1 MPRTFLVE
9 RTADMTSSID
19 NDVADDVTDR
29 RAAETTTSQ
38 QQQRRRDDV
47 AMETSVVDDRRVAGQ
62 SVTHRHYRF
71 SLDMPSDLC
80 ENASD

>member
-29 RAAETTTSQ
+29 RAAETMTSQ

-47 AMETSVVDDRRVAGQ
+47 ARETSVVDDRRVAGQ